1 MFAGL
6 KVNLHNK
13 FDVEVRDAI
22 TGELK
27 QKATSYNIVLTAMYS
42 RLVNRQTFMSA
53 IHLGTG
59 SGTLDPSRTSLFA
72 FTVGRGVTLDGT
84 SYILT
89 NMYRRVKIQLE
100 PSEYVGTAFTEVGVA
115 YGTTSTNLLTHSLL
129 TDSEGNPITI
139 TKTGADVLIVYATVY
154 FSVDTLSNNIRISN
168 VQWNN
173 SAASNVLLN
182 GLVAGQA
189 AISEKISVG
198 TYEETE
204 AATVFSN
211 LRGRSLGYKNSSV
224 TADVANKKIN
234 FAAVRFEVAD
244 GNGEIKEISLGD
256 SFNMSLPNSA
266 YTGTTYTDVPL
277 SGQDGS
283 NVYFFLPSNFVDTS
297 TIVIKVNGT
306 PVTPEIINLPL
317 FVGYHMKVDGLKGIS
332 YNPFAN
338 QMACAY
344 SNTVHIIEKDA
355 TTGEWKEVRR
365 SPGTAGTNGANCGVN
380 STYCIMSNNDYGIT
394 YIYNHVT
401 GTLLGNVNLGQFYA
415 YKQAISETAFLVGTG
430 SSSTSLAILY
440 TEDAGAT
447 WQLTGTLF
455 YVSNNMYYYI
465 VINDTAEVVFAPL
478 TSSWHL
484 YSIDPSART
493 VTDITPGTIDTNYLG
508 QFNAAGTALLT
519 FGTTSG
525 LGYYEESGG
534 TWAAATLPDASP
546 TVYNF
551 ATFIDN
557 DTIYATKDE
566 YISSYNY
573 TKYFSIWKRIEG
585 TWTKIVHLADI
596 SHFISFPD
604 TKDYTQQLSYG
615 RYQGIFKTELMYG
628 ANWPFHA
635 RRVENA
641 STLLKLPTAPAE
653 TDEVTVTYTMKGIH
667 KTTNYVL
674 DIEGYIQFG
683 EGS

>member
-84 SYILT
+84 SHILS
-89 NMYRRVKIQLE
+89 NLYRRVKIQLE
-100 PSEYVGTAFTEVGVA
+100 PSEYVDTAFTEVGVA
-115 YGTTSTNLLTHSLL
+115 YGTASTNLLTHSLL
-129 TDSEGNPITI
+129 TDSEGNPISI
-139 TKTGADVLIVYATVY
+139 TKTSTDVLIVYATVY

-168 VQWNN
+168 VQWDGSVTN
-173 SAASNVLLN
+173 NVLLN
-182 GLVAGQA
+182 GLVAGQT
-189 AISEKISVG
+189 AINGEIRIG

-204 AATVFSN
+204 AATVYSN

-224 TADVANKKIN
+224 TVDVANKKIN

-244 GNGEIKEISLGD
+244 GNGEIKEISLSD

-306 PVTPEIINLPL
+306 PITPEIINLPL
-317 FVGYHMKVDGLKGIS
+317 FVGYRMKVVALSGIS

-338 QMACAY
+338 QIACAY
-344 SNTVHIIEKDA
+344 ANIVHIIEKDA
-355 TTGEWKEVRR
+355 TTGEWKEVRQ
-365 SPGTAGTNGANCGVN
+365 SPGTVGTNGVNCGVN
-380 STYCIMSNNDYGIT
+380 STYCIMSTYDSGIT

-401 GTLLGNVNLGQFYA
+401 GTLLGNVNLDRYYA

-430 SSSTSLAILY
+430 SRSTSLAILY

-455 YVSNNMYYYI
+455 YVSDNRYDYI
-465 VINDTAEVVFAPL
+465 VINHTSEVIFAPL
-478 TSSWHL
+478 TSGWHL
-484 YSIDPSART
+484 YSLDPSARII
-493 VTDITPGTIDTNYLG
+493 TDITPGTIDTNHLG
-508 QFNAAGTALLT
+508 QFNTAGTALVT

-525 LGYYEESGG
+525 LGYYEESGD
-534 TWAAATLPDASP
+534 TWAAVTLPDSNP

-551 ATFIDN
+551 ATFIDS
-557 DTIYATKDE
+557 DTIYATKDK
-566 YISSYNY
+566 YIGPYSY
-573 TKYFSIWKRIEG
+573 TTQFSIWKRTGG
-585 TWTKIVHLADI
+585 TWAKIVHLTDI
-596 SHFISFPD
+596 SHFISFPS
-604 TKDYTQQLSYG
+604 TEGSAQYLGYG
-615 RYQGIFKTELMYG
+615 AYRGIHKTELMLSD
-628 ANWPFHA
+628 NWPFYA